1 MGQRDSNIEV
11 NCRKVFLLIKTR
23 GGCRLSQ
30 VSLDEILKILFIIL
44 SFSFITLSF
53 LPKFVLDVKSKSSA
67 EMRLFPLFF
76 TWDRAWLCSSIIVQH
91 QEVNRLRWQNVM
103 KWKFGDNFS
112 NFISYSTEI
121 MSMTNFLHFQT
132 TFSTLTQIW

>member
-1 MGQRDSNIEV
+1 MGQPDSNIEA

-76 TWDRAWLCSSIIVQH
+76 TWDRA
-91 QEVNRLRWQNVM
+91 
-103 KWKFGDNFS
+103 
-112 NFISYSTEI
+112 
-121 MSMTNFLHFQT
+121 
-132 TFSTLTQIW
+132 

>member
-1 MGQRDSNIEV
+1 MGQRDSNIEA

-30 VSLDEILKILFIIL
+30 VSLDEILKIL

-76 TWDRAWLCSSIIVQH
+76 TWDRA
-91 QEVNRLRWQNVM
+91 
-103 KWKFGDNFS
+103 
-112 NFISYSTEI
+112 
-121 MSMTNFLHFQT
+121 
-132 TFSTLTQIW
+132 